1 MELTPLGIDGVW
13 LAESPI
19 WSDDRG
25 FFREW
30 FKSADIKTATGR
42 EFGIE
47 QANISLSSAG
57 TLRGIHY
64 SIAPRGQAKWITCVA
79 GSIKDVIVD
88 IRPDSQTFGKWIE
101 VELSGNYGHAVFIS
115 EGLGH
120 GFVAL
125 EDNTAVAYLVSTPF
139 SPTDEFEIN
148 PLDEKIGISALG
160 VLDCGKK
167 DLLDGKQIDISDLE
181 PLYIRNKVALT
192 TEERSILYKAEI
204 SS

>member
-1 MELTPLGIDGVW
+1 MKLTPLGIDGAW
-13 LAESPI
+13 LADSPV

-30 FKSADIKTATGR
+30 FKSEDVKAATGR

-47 QANISLSSAG
+47 QANISLSTAG

-79 GSIKDVIVD
+79 GSIQDVIVD
-88 IRPDSQTFGKWIE
+88 IRPDSKTFCQWVD
-101 VELSGNYGHAVFIS
+101 VELEGDSGKAVLIS

-120 GFVAL
+120 GFLAL
-125 EDNTAVAYLVSTPF
+125 EDKTAVAYLVSTPF

-148 PLDEKIGISALG
+148 PLDEKIGIKWGMDLSSLKIS
-160 VLDCGKK
+160 GKDK
-167 DLLDGKQIDISDLE
+167 IAPTLAERLAEGKL
-181 PLYIRNKVALT
+181 PK
-192 TEERSILYKAEI
+192 
-204 SS
+204 

>member
-13 LAESPI
+13 LAESPV

-30 FKSADIKTATGR
+30 FKSADVKEATGR

-47 QANISLSSAG
+47 QANISLSSRG

-64 SIAPRGQAKWITCVA
+64 SIASRGQAKWITCVA

-88 IRPDSQTFGKWIE
+88 IRPDSKTFGKWIA
-101 VELSGNYGHAVFIS
+101 VDLLGSSGKAVFIS

-139 SPTDEFEIN
+139 SPSDEFEIN
-148 PLDEKIGISALG
+148 PLDEKIGINWGIDLSELKIS
-160 VLDCGKK
+160 GKDK
-167 DLLDGKQIDISDLE
+167 KAPTLAERLSEGKLPQ
-181 PLYIRNKVALT
+181 
-192 TEERSILYKAEI
+192 
-204 SS
+204 

>member
-13 LAESPI
+13 LAESPV

-30 FKSADIKTATGR
+30 FKSADAKNATGR
-42 EFGIE
+42 DFGIE
-47 QANISLSSAG
+47 QANISVSSRG

-64 SIAPRGQAKWITCVA
+64 SIAPRGQAKWITCVS

-88 IRPDSQTFGKWIE
+88 IRPDSKSFAQWIE
-101 VELSGNYGHAVFIS
+101 VELCGDSGQAIFIS

-120 GFVAL
+120 GFVAQ
-125 EDNTAVAYLVSTPF
+125 EDNTTVAYLVSTPF

-148 PLDEKIGISALG
+148 PFDEKIGVNWGMDLSELKISN
-160 VLDCGKK
+160 K
-167 DLLDGKQIDISDLE
+167 DKTAPSLL
-181 PLYIRNKVALT
+181 
-192 TEERSILYKAEI
+192 ERKENGQLPKSTIHF
-204 SS
+204 

>member
-1 MELTPLGIDGVW
+1 MELTPLGIEGLW
-13 LAESPI
+13 LAESPV

-30 FKSADIKTATGR
+30 FKSEDIKKATGR
-42 EFGIE
+42 DFRIE
-47 QANISLSSAG
+47 QANISLSSRG

-64 SIAPRGQAKWITCVA
+64 SIAPRGQAKWITCVS

-88 IRPDSQTFGKWIE
+88 IRPDSKSFGQWIE
-101 VELSGNYGHAVFIS
+101 VELSGSSGKAVFIG

-148 PLDEKIGISALG
+148 PLDEKISINWGM
-160 VLDCGKK
+160 
-167 DLLDGKQIDISDLE
+167 DLNELKISDKDKSAPTL
-181 PLYIRNKVALT
+181 A
-192 TEERSILYKAEI
+192 ERLAEGKLPQ
-204 SS
+204 

>member
-1 MELTPLGIDGVW
+1 MRLTPMGIDGAW
-13 LAESPI
+13 LAESPV

-30 FKSADIKTATGR
+30 FKSKDVKAATGR
-42 EFGIE
+42 GFGIE

-64 SIAPRGQAKWITCVA
+64 SIASQGQAKWITCVA
-79 GSIKDVIVD
+79 GSIQDVIVD
-88 IRPDSQTFGKWIE
+88 IRPSSKTFGQWIDL
-101 VELSGNYGHAVFIS
+101 VLKGDSGKAVLIS

-120 GFVAL
+120 GFLAL

-148 PLDEKIGISALG
+148 PLDERLGIKWGMDLGALKISE
-160 VLDCGKK
+160 K
-167 DLLDGKQIDISDLE
+167 DKMAPTLAE
-181 PLYIRNKVALT
+181 RLT
-192 TEERSILYKAEI
+192 KEKLPIF
-204 SS
+204 

>member
-1 MELTPLGIDGVW
+1 MELTPLGIEGVW
-13 LAESPI
+13 LAQSPI

-30 FKSADIKTATGR
+30 FKSEDIENETGR

-47 QANISLSSAG
+47 QANISLSSRG

-88 IRPDSQTFGKWIE
+88 IRSDSKSFGQWIE
-101 VELSGNYGHAVFIS
+101 IELKGDSGKAVLIS

-120 GFVAL
+120 GFLAL

-139 SPTDEFEIN
+139 SPTHEYEIN
-148 PLDEKIGISALG
+148 PLDEKIAINWGMETSEL
-160 VLDCGKK
+160 K
-167 DLLDGKQIDISDLE
+167 ISDKDKNAPTL
-181 PLYIRNKVALT
+181 I
-192 TEERSILYKAEI
+192 ERIAEGKLP
-204 SS
+204 

>member
-1 MELTPLGIDGVW
+1 MKLTPLGIDGAWV
-13 LAESPI
+13 AESPV

-30 FKSADIKTATGR
+30 FKSKDVKAATGR

-64 SIAPRGQAKWITCVA
+64 SIAPRGQAKWVTCVA
-79 GSIKDVIVD
+79 GSIQDVIVD
-88 IRPDSQTFGKWIE
+88 IRPESKTYGQWID
-101 VELSGNYGHAVFIS
+101 VELKDDSGKAVLIS

-120 GFVAL
+120 GFLAL

-148 PLDEKIGISALG
+148 PLDEKIGIKWGMDLSSLKIS
-160 VLDCGKK
+160 GKDK
-167 DLLDGKQIDISDLE
+167 IAPTLAERLAEGKL
-181 PLYIRNKVALT
+181 PN
-192 TEERSILYKAEI
+192 
-204 SS
+204 

>member
-1 MELTPLGIDGVW
+1 MKLTPLGIDGAW
-13 LAESPI
+13 LAESPV

-30 FKSADIKTATGR
+30 FKSEDVKNATGR
-42 EFGIE
+42 DFGIE

-79 GSIKDVIVD
+79 GSIQVVIVD
-88 IRPDSQTFGKWIE
+88 IRPDSKSFGQWCDIE
-101 VELSGNYGHAVFIS
+101 LEGDSGKAVLIS

-120 GFVAL
+120 GFLAL

-148 PLDEKIGISALG
+148 PLDKKIGIKWGMDFGSLKIS
-160 VLDCGKK
+160 GKDK
-167 DLLDGKQIDISDLE
+167 IAPTLAERLAEGKL
-181 PLYIRNKVALT
+181 PL
-192 TEERSILYKAEI
+192 
-204 SS
+204 